1 MNSELEKLSDTQA
14 EAGIIATLVYH
25 PDFILH
31 SDVLKAGY
39 FYHKDNGCL
48 YWAIDELIKAGVD
61 NIDAFNISNMLQSNN
76 AVKKTLE
83 SVNMP
88 DMDEFIELCS
98 DAARHTIAEY
108 QLLVISV
115 VTLAFKRDLYKLLS
129 KLQRQILTQEL
140 DLNQLNKIVYDNLEE
155 LTGRYMFDNDFLMFG
170 EKVPELWKE
179 VCERRNNDGTIGVPS
194 KFPHLARY
202 FSYESGEL
210 VMVSGRMKM
219 GKSAFMLN
227 EAMDKIQ

>member
-1 MNSELEKLSDTQA
+1 MNNELEKLSDTQA

-115 VTLAFKRDLYKLLS
+115 VTLAFKRDLYKLLN
-129 KLQRQILTQEL
+129 KLQKQTLTQEL
-140 DLNQLNKIVYDNLEE
+140 DLNQLNKIVYDSLED
-155 LTGRYMFDNDFLMFG
+155 LTGSVY
-170 EKVPELWKE
+170 V
-179 VCERRNNDGTIGVPS
+179 
-194 KFPHLARY
+194 
-202 FSYESGEL
+202 
-210 VMVSGRMKM
+210 
-219 GKSAFMLN
+219 
-227 EAMDKIQ
+227 

>member
-108 QLLVISV
+108 QLLVM
-115 VTLAFKRDLYKLLS
+115 LKRVENLKNSDTQSKPMLKLNPEKTNFYDMAIEDFSMENYDPIVPQL
-129 KLQRQILTQEL
+129 KLEL
-140 DLNQLNKIVYDNLEE
+140 GI
-155 LTGRYMFDNDFLMFG
+155 
-170 EKVPELWKE
+170 
-179 VCERRNNDGTIGVPS
+179 
-194 KFPHLARY
+194 
-202 FSYESGEL
+202 
-210 VMVSGRMKM
+210 
-219 GKSAFMLN
+219 
-227 EAMDKIQ
+227 

>member
-76 AVKKTLE
+76 A
-83 SVNMP
+83 
-88 DMDEFIELCS
+88 C
-98 DAARHTIAEY
+98 
-108 QLLVISV
+108 LLYTSPSP
-115 VTLAFKRDLYKLLS
+115 RDT
-129 KLQRQILTQEL
+129 R
-140 DLNQLNKIVYDNLEE
+140 
-155 LTGRYMFDNDFLMFG
+155 
-170 EKVPELWKE
+170 
-179 VCERRNNDGTIGVPS
+179 
-194 KFPHLARY
+194 
-202 FSYESGEL
+202 
-210 VMVSGRMKM
+210 
-219 GKSAFMLN
+219 
-227 EAMDKIQ
+227 